1 MRLVCFVSVAALA
14 LAAGATSAEDTVPNP
29 EFTGWAKFKKGTS
42 VTVKTTTTGGGTT
55 SETLSTS
62 QLVEV
67 GPDKLVIEY
76 VSVTTVNGMELKL
89 PTSQREIPKSLPL
102 PKGAK
107 KGDPPPKPP
116 VPTETGAETLK
127 IIGLELKTTWSKN
140 KVEVAGTTSE
150 SKVWMSDEVPG
161 AMVKMESTVTGV
173 VNSTTK
179 TELVEIKKP

>member
-1 MRLVCFVSVAALA
+1 MRLVWSASVAVLA
-14 LAAGATSAEDTVPNP
+14 LAAGAASAQDAAPNP
-29 EFTGWAKFKKGTS
+29 EFSGWAKFKKGTS
-42 VTVKTTTTGGGTT
+42 VTVKTTTIGGGAT

-62 QLVEV
+62 TLVEV
-67 GPDKLVIEY
+67 GADKLVIEY
-76 VSVTTVNGMELKL
+76 VSVTNVNGTELKL
-89 PTSQREIPKSLPL
+89 PTSRREIPKTVPQ

-107 KGDPPPKPP
+107 NGDPPAKP
-116 VPTETGAETLK
+116 VPTETGTETLK

-140 KVEVAGTTSE
+140 KVEAAGTTSE

-173 VNSTTK
+173 VTSTIK